1 MNNDPI
7 KPNVNIEPV
16 VDNNENLDN
25 VNNEVNV
32 NATVENSANNEVNK
46 SVHPTSGSIKDIHG
60 IDTNAFKKSNGPRI
74 DTPSENTSLHASAF
88 NAVQKEKVET
98 LVEEKPEKSKAG
110 LLIFLVF
117 LVLFVVF
124 LPNIQTLTQKF
135 LHTTKVENI
144 TDGELI
150 CTLKKTSSNF
160 DLSFEQHVS
169 FRSNK
174 VVGLKYMETTKGD
187 MVEDK
192 EALEEKN
199 NACEKLG
206 QLAGNVAGFSVDCEF
221 TGDSIIETQTLD
233 YKSIKEEELSSA
245 YAEAGGTSPGFKLNE
260 DIDEVQKSLQ
270 SAGYTCT
277 KIK

>member
-7 KPNVNIEPV
+7 KPNVDIEPV

-25 VNNEVNV
+25 ANTEVNA
-32 NATVENSANNEVNK
+32 NATVDNSANNEVNK

-60 IDTNAFKKSNGPRI
+60 IDTSAFKKSNGPRI
-74 DTPSENTSLHASAF
+74 DTPSENTVLHASAF

-110 LLIFLVF
+110 LLVFLVF
-117 LVLFVVF
+117 LILFVVF
-124 LPNIQTLTQKF
+124 LPNIQTLTQRF

-144 TDGELI
+144 TDGELR

-169 FRSNK
+169 FKNNR
-174 VVGLKYMETTKGD
+174 VVGLKYIETTKGD

-192 EALEEKN
+192 NDLEEKN
-199 NACEKLG
+199 NTCEQLG
-206 QLAGNVAGFSVDCEF
+206 QIAGNVTGLSVDCEF
-221 TGDSIIETQTLD
+221 TGDSMVETQTID
-233 YKSIKEEELSSA
+233 YTSINEEKLTSA
-245 YAEAGGTSPGFKLNE
+245 YAEAGGTAPGFKFND
-260 DIDEVQKSLQ
+260 DIDEVQKALQ